1 MNKLVAFF
9 IPLSL
14 LFLFS
19 CKSNDGYKP
28 NAGGKAGD
36 MLIVMKAKYKASD
49 AGKVIKEMMS
59 QPYLGLPQEEP
70 LFNVQMA
77 PYDNLNDFMKTMRNL
92 ILVSITPKAENDTVL
107 YYKDAWAKG
116 QAMVRINAKTEQE
129 FINLIRRNE
138 ASLIDFFNTA
148 ERERAMKY
156 YRKYINKE
164 FSDKI
169 KAKFGIFVS
178 VPTGYKRINEKKN
191 FIWMSEGNA
200 GASEGLIVYSY
211 SYTGKGTFLKE
222 SLLNKLN
229 EVLKNNVPGPADGSY
244 MSIEMLFPPIYKA
257 VNVGDEKV
265 AEIRGLW
272 KVVGDMMGGPWIM
285 HAHLDKY
292 KQRVIVVF
300 GYVYAPEERKRDK
313 IRQMEAVLYSYKNL
327 NKPKEKAKAEEGK

>member
-1 MNKLVAFF
+1 MKKLVVFF

-36 MLIVMKAKYKASD
+36 LLIVMKAKHMNSD
-49 AGKVIKEMMS
+49 AGKTIKEIMS

-70 LFNVQMA
+70 IFTVQMA

-92 ILVSITPKAENDTVL
+92 IMVNISSKVEADTIL
-107 YYKDAWAKG
+107 YYKNAWAKS

-129 FINLIRRNE
+129 FINLVQ
-138 ASLIDFFNTA
+138 SHSSDLIDFFNKA
-148 ERERAMKY
+148 ERERAIKY

-169 KAKFGIFVS
+169 RAKYNIFIT
-178 VPTGYKRINEKKN
+178 VPTGYTRINEKKDL
-191 FIWMSEGNA
+191 IWMSEGNA
-200 GASEGLIVYSY
+200 GSSEGLIVYSY
-211 SYTGKGTFLKE
+211 PYTGKGTFLKE

-229 EVLKNNVPGPADGSY
+229 VVLKDNIPGPSDGSY
-244 MSIEMLFPPIYKA
+244 MSVEMMFPPIYKA
-257 VNVGDEKV
+257 VKVGEEKV

-285 HAHLDKY
+285 HAHLDKFN
-292 KQRVIVVF
+292 QRVIVVF
-300 GYVYAPEERKRDK
+300 GYIYAPEVKKRDK

-327 NKPKEKAKAEEGK
+327 NKPKEKDKAKEEK

>member
-1 MNKLVAFF
+1 MNKLTAFF
-9 IPLSL
+9 ISLSL

-36 MLIVMKAKYKASD
+36 MLIVMKAKYKSSD
-49 AGKVIKEMMS
+49 AGKAIKEMMS

-70 LFNVQMA
+70 VFNVQMA

-92 ILVSITPKAENDTVL
+92 IMVNITPKVERDTIL

-129 FINLIRRNE
+129 FIDLINSKE
-138 ASLIDFFNTA
+138 ATLIAFFNKA

-169 KAKFGIFVS
+169 RAKFGIFIS
-178 VPTGYKRINEKKN
+178 VPTGYKRINEKDN
-191 FIWMSEGNA
+191 FIWISEGNA

-211 SYTGKGTFLKE
+211 PYTGKGTFLKE

-244 MSIEMLFPPIYKA
+244 MSIEMMFPPIYRAVEVNGEKA
-257 VNVGDEKV
+257 

-285 HAHLDKY
+285 HAHLDKS
-292 KQRVIVVF
+292 KQRVIVVY

-313 IRQMEAVLYSYKNL
+313 IRQMEAVLYSYKKIEE
-327 NKPKEKAKAEEGK
+327 NKTK